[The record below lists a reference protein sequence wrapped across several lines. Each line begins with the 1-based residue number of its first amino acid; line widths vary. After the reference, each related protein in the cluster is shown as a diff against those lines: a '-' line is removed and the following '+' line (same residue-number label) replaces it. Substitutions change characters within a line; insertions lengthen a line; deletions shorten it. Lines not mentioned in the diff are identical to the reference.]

1 MTIRNI
7 IFDLDGT
14 LIDSSDGV
22 VEAVNY
28 SLRQMGES
36 EQPAE
41 VIKSFI
47 GYPLSQ
53 MYPTFSKS
61 PLKELYKHFQTKA
74 AETVVA
80 STCIL
85 PNVEAALGDLSGN
98 GYRLAIASTKIKHHI
113 EGIVKKFG
121 WQNLMTA
128 YSGGDEVSAVK
139 PDPEIFR
146 LTLSRIDGAAD
157 DTIVVGDTVN
167 DVLAAKAV
175 PMMVVA
181 VDSPYGGR
189 QRLLDAGPD
198 YFISSIADLPGLLSR
213 LKKEAS

>member
-1 MTIRNI
+1 MDIRNI

-28 SLRQMGES
+28 SLREMGEE

-41 VIKSFI
+41 LIKTFI

-53 MYPTFSKS
+53 MYQTITDAPVR
-61 PLKELYKHFQTKA
+61 ELYGHFQKKA

-80 STCIL
+80 STTIL
-85 PNVEAALGDLSGN
+85 PNVEATLADLRN
-98 GYRLAIASTKIKHHI
+98 EGYRLSIASTKIKRHI
-113 EGIVKKFG
+113 DGIVEKFG
-121 WQNLMTA
+121 WQDMIAA
-128 YSGGDEVSAVK
+128 YSGGDEVTAVK
-139 PDPEIFR
+139 PDPEIFH
-146 LTLSRIDGAAD
+146 LTLSRIGGAPEN
-157 DTIVVGDTVN
+157 TIVVGDTIN
-167 DVLAAKAV
+167 DILAAKAV
-175 PMMVVA
+175 PMPVVA

-198 YFISSIADLPGLLSR
+198 YFIGSIADLPGLLQG
-213 LKKEAS
+213 LQKEAS